1 MEELKVRDI
10 MQTNVITVGP
20 RATVRQLAELGFA
33 EILLKPYELP
43 TLLGA
48 VHRQLTARR

>member
-1 MEELKVRDI
+1 MKIIGVSGMD
-10 MQTNVITVGP
+10 QQH
-20 RATVRQLAELGFA
+20 RAAQLAELGFA

-48 VHRQLTARR
+48 VHRQLTASR